1 MRLFIPSV
9 VVRFVCA
16 VSVLLLFAAC
26 QSDEQKLDEFRE
38 RGAAYFEEGQFKEA
52 IIEFKNVLK
61 IDPNDAEAHHQL
73 ARSYIANQKFRE
85 AFWELNETVRL
96 DPSNKDARLTLTG
109 LSLLIRDYEEV
120 LRHAEA
126 ILELYPDN
134 AGAWVAKGQALVQM
148 DRMEEAEA
156 AYLQAIEV
164 DPEQGASYGL
174 LANLYTRQDNPEAA
188 EAALVKYTE
197 KSPNF
202 RSFSALARFLA
213 RSDESRWEEA
223 VEVFEKTLTLAE
235 NSEERVLARQNLAT
249 FYLRRQEVDKAIA
262 LMKQGIEEAELDSD
276 GKLEL
281 IYALAR
287 VYHSQG
293 QTEKADDLVEAAVAA
308 QPDAARPYLT
318 LSSYRSYQ
326 GDFDGALQAVEDA
339 LRVEPENSR
348 AKLRKAELLAD
359 LGFRE
364 KDEAR
369 IVEARALVEQVLQS
383 EPSSPDA
390 NFVVGK
396 IHLAE
401 GNRDEAVVALR
412 SAIDGRPEWAQARY
426 VLGSTLMLL
435 GENVNARAEL
445 ARAVEIDPELLEARR
460 LLARLHTTLG
470 EHEYAIE
477 QARAYLSH
485 DPEDPGVRVRLA
497 QSLVALGRVDEAIAE
512 LESTSGEARNV
523 DVLFALGRLYL
534 SKRNVDKARELLLA
548 AQQMA
553 PNQPE
558 ILESLMRIDY
568 SLGKIEESQARIAA
582 AIAAEPDNARLML
595 VQGRTALR
603 AGDPKMAEAS
613 FKRAIELDA
622 SLLPAYEQ
630 LAALYQI
637 LGRLDETIET
647 YKAALVTSPDSPKL
661 NQFVAVLY
669 ERSGNIDVAIQYYEK
684 AISLD
689 PGLGQAKNNLAYL
702 LAEQERDLDRALDLA
717 QSAKALMPES
727 PNAADT
733 LGWVLFKRGMASAA
747 IGYLKEAVANS
758 PADSEYIG
766 VIRFHLAQAYAADDQ
781 KAKAIQELE
790 LLVAHVESRMSQAR
804 EQGSTPRE
812 PDWSIEARQMLERLK
827 SAG

>member
-1 MRLFIPSV
+1 MS
-9 VVRFVCA
+9 
-16 VSVLLLFAAC
+16 
-26 QSDEQKLDEFRE
+26 
-38 RGAAYFEEGQFKEA
+38 
-52 IIEFKNVLK
+52 
-61 IDPNDAEAHHQL
+61 
-73 ARSYIANQKFRE
+73 
-85 AFWELNETVRL
+85 
-96 DPSNKDARLTLTG
+96 
-109 LSLLIRDYEEV
+109 
-120 LRHAEA
+120 
-126 ILELYPDN
+126 
-134 AGAWVAKGQALVQM
+134 
-148 DRMEEAEA
+148 
-156 AYLQAIEV
+156 
-164 DPEQGASYGL
+164 
-174 LANLYTRQDNPEAA
+174 
-188 EAALVKYTE
+188 
-197 KSPNF
+197 
-202 RSFSALARFLA
+202 
-213 RSDESRWEEA
+213 
-223 VEVFEKTLTLAE
+223 
-235 NSEERVLARQNLAT
+235 
-249 FYLRRQEVDKAIA
+249 
-262 LMKQGIEEAELDSD
+262 
-276 GKLEL
+276 
-281 IYALAR
+281 
-287 VYHSQG
+287 
-293 QTEKADDLVEAAVAA
+293 
-308 QPDAARPYLT
+308 
-318 LSSYRSYQ
+318 
-326 GDFDGALQAVEDA
+326 
-339 LRVEPENSR
+339 
-348 AKLRKAELLAD
+348 
-359 LGFRE
+359 
-364 KDEAR
+364 
-369 IVEARALVEQVLQS
+369 
-383 EPSSPDA
+383 PSSPDA

-401 GNRDEAVVALR
+401 GNLDEAAVALR

-485 DPEDPGVRVRLA
+485 DPADPGVRVHLA
-497 QSLVALGRVDEAIAE
+497 QSLVALGRVDEAIVE
-512 LESTSGEARNV
+512 LESASGEARNV

-534 SKRNVDKARELLLA
+534 SKQNVEKARELLVA
-548 AQQMA
+548 AQQLE
-553 PNQPE
+553 PYQPE

-568 SLGKIEESQARIAA
+568 TLGKIEESQARIAA
-582 AIAAEPDNARLML
+582 AVAAEPDNARLVL

-603 AGDPKMAEAS
+603 ARDPKAAEES

-630 LAALYQI
+630 LAALYQV

-647 YKAALVTSPDSPKL
+647 YKAALETSPNSPKL

-669 ERSGNIDVAIQYYEK
+669 ERSGNIDLAIQYYET
-684 AISLD
+684 AINLD

-733 LGWVLFKRGMASAA
+733 LGWVLYKRGMASAA

-758 PADSEYIG
+758 PADSENIG

-781 KAKAIQELE
+781 KAKAIEELE

-804 EQGSTPRE
+804 EQGGTPRE